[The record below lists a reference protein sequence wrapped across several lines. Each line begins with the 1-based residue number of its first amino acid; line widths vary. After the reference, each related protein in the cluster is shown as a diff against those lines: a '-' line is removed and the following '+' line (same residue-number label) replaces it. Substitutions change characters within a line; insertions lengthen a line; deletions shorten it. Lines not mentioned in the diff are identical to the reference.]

1 MADFLEAPLV
11 FLGKWGHS
19 QWPPQNDPKVK
30 VGESQI
36 HVGISPN
43 MMGKLMDT
51 NHQWIIWILTMLLII
66 IKH

>member
-11 FLGKWGHS
+11 FWGKWGHS

-43 MMGKLMDT
+43 MIYLIGGFKHYLFS
-51 NHQWIIWILTMLLII
+51 IIYGMSS
-66 IKH
+66 H